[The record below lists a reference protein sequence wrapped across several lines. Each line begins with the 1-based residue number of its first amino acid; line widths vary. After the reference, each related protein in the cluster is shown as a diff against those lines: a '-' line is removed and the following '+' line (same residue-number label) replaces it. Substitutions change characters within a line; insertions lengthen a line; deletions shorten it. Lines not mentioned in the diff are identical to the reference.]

1 MYAEKKLQHEQQ
13 KLEKGFLTP
22 PQHWTSSRGAASAGK
37 PLLFN
42 KVRDDG
48 VKAVLQELLNGT
60 GIGSGGRDQQQP
72 GAFSLRSL
80 LCAAHQFFILELI
93 RSRIERFKALHA
105 VLATSPDAQPHMM
118 AHGYEYAMA
127 QVATRALS
135 LRGRGESKTMTSTAH
150 TKSPSAGYS
159 RLRAKLR

>member
-22 PQHWTSSRGAASAGK
+22 PQHWTSSRGAASAGQ

-72 GAFSLRSL
+72 GALSLRSL

-93 RSRIERFKALHA
+93 RSRIDRWQAVYA
-105 VLATSPDAQPHMM
+105 VLASLLTQSR
-118 AHGYEYAMA
+118 
-127 QVATRALS
+127 TRD
-135 LRGRGESKTMTSTAH
+135 GT
-150 TKSPSAGYS
+150 
-159 RLRAKLR
+159 